1 MSSSTLFI
9 DRILEFFYFF
19 FEIQNNTDQSEN
31 VACQQMV
38 GTDRFSS
45 GGVVNYRPIPTSA
58 GGRSL
63 DYVQQ
68 FTYMVTNTVLHYKL
82 YYS

>member
-9 DRILEFFYFF
+9 DQILYIFEF

-45 GGVVNYRPIPTSA
+45 GGVVNDRPVPTSA

-63 DYVQQ
+63 DYVHQ
-68 FTYMVTNTVLHYKL
+68 FTYMVTNTVLYCFTL
-82 YYS
+82 